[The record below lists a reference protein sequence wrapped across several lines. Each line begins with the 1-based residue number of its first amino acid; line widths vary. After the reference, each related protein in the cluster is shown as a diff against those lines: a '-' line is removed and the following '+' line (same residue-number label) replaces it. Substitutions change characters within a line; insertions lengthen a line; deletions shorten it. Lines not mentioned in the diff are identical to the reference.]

1 MVAIPRLALG
11 SLFWASISERV
22 FSPVSFPYSFF
33 HMGALTKANKH
44 THSHTLFKVLQHN
57 RDLSIH
63 HLCLPPI
70 KTDELQTFLLYHGCC
85 VCAGLS

>member
-33 HMGALTKANKH
+33 HMGALTKANTH
-44 THSHTLFKVLQHN
+44 TRSHTLFKVLQHN
-57 RDLSIH
+57 RGKVSVVLDPPPLSSPH
-63 HLCLPPI
+63 
-70 KTDELQTFLLYHGCC
+70 KDR
-85 VCAGLS
+85 